1 MTPQGRFASRAVV
14 KRNYAILPPEG
25 IPESVLPEWTATAA
39 RILTAPAM
47 GAAFVE
53 YVLDLAPGG
62 GTRQALPEGI
72 EAFFYALEGH
82 ARLELAGKT
91 HDLAPSGYAYLSPGS
106 RFALSAAGGPA
117 RLLWLKKRYE
127 PAKGHAPS
135 DRIGN
140 ERDAKGEPFMQIQ
153 ELLLKK
159 LLPDSLD
166 YDLAMNIFTFPPG
179 FSLPVTETHVME
191 HGLYFLQ
198 GQGDYYLGDTWSEV
212 KAGDF
217 IWMGPYCP
225 QGFLATGSEPARYIY
240 YKNVNR
246 DVEL

>member
-1 MTPQGRFASRAVV
+1 MASQARVASRAVV
-14 KRNYAILPPEG
+14 ERNYAILPPEG

-39 RILTAPAM
+39 RVLTAPAM
-47 GAAFVE
+47 GAEFVE
-53 YVLDLAPGG
+53 YLLDLAATGGSKQTLGPQIEAFFYVLEGRARLELGGKAHDLAPGG
-62 GTRQALPEGI
+62 
-72 EAFFYALEGH
+72 F
-82 ARLELAGKT
+82 
-91 HDLAPSGYAYLSPGS
+91 AYLSPGS
-106 RFALSAAGGPA
+106 KFTLGATAGPA
-117 RLLWLKKRYE
+117 RLLWLKKRYQ
-127 PAKGHAPS
+127 PVAGHAPS

-140 ERDAKGEPFMQIQ
+140 ERDILGEPFMDIKA
-153 ELLLKK
+153 LLLKH
-159 LLPDSLD
+159 LLPDTAD

-179 FSLPVTETHVME
+179 YSLPMTETHIME

-198 GQGDYYLGDTWSEV
+198 GQGDYYLGDTWREV
-212 KAGDF
+212 QAGDF